1 MPKSEA
7 GRENATLLHGDSLA
21 GVARLKAASL
31 LRRSLLART
40 TFVVVTGSCGKTTTK
55 ELIATVLASRMRG
68 YRSPAHCNSA
78 WHVVRSVLHT
88 RPWHRFSVVEL
99 PGAGS
104 SLMPLDE
111 LLPLIRPDISV
122 VTSIGQD
129 HYTVFR
135 TLEAAAQH
143 KGKVVDYLGA
153 DGVAILNADD
163 PHVAAMSSRCA
174 GRVITCGTSPQA
186 TMRASE
192 VSSVWPEPLS
202 CVVTAPSGSVRV
214 QTQLCGAHW
223 VPYVLSALAV
233 GELMGVPLEAGA
245 AAVGAMAPFPGR
257 MSPRFTA
264 GGVTFI
270 CDEKSPL
277 WTADVAFRFMR
288 EAQAPRKLAVLGRF
302 SDFPGTERTRILEVA
317 NRALDSVDVVV
328 AVGPQA
334 PYYLRAGQAR
344 HRSVYGFADAEQA
357 RSFLKGF
364 TCAGDLILLKGSK
377 ADHLGRVAADW
388 HQNASHG
395 APPADVSMT
404 STSSEA
410 DQRPRIVVGL
420 GNADPRYTSSPHNV
434 GFRTL
439 DVLSHRLGLEWAEH
453 GDATMAS
460 AQVGGRDVRFVKFRT
475 DMNDTGPR
483 LRQLAQRIGSA
494 AGDCVVILDD
504 MDLPPGVA
512 RWRPRGTAGGHRGL
526 TSVLVAFQSDA
537 IPRVKVGVGKPAAGS
552 ASTFVTS
559 PMEPW
564 RRILVEDTFVHAA
577 DLVLEVLE
585 APTGVGRTITVADRA
600 VVMRDDTADS

>member
-1 MPKSEA
+1 VPKSEA
-7 GRENATLLHGDSLA
+7 GGRNQHATLLHRDSLA
-21 GVARLKAASL
+21 GVARFRAASL

-78 WHVVRSVLHT
+78 WHVVRNVLHT
-88 RPWHRFSVVEL
+88 RPWHQFSVAEL

-135 TLEAAAQH
+135 TLDAAAQH

-163 PHVAAMSSRCA
+163 PHVAAMSTRCA

-223 VPYVLSALAV
+223 LPYVLSALAV
-233 GELMGVPLEAGA
+233 GEVMGVPLQAGA
-245 AAVGAMAPFPGR
+245 AAVAAMAPFPGR
-257 MSPRFTA
+257 MSPRVSA
-264 GGVTFI
+264 EGVTFI
-270 CDEKSPL
+270 CDDEKAPL
-277 WTADVAFRFMR
+277 WTADAAFNFMR
-288 EAQAPRKLAVLGRF
+288 EAQAPRKVAVLGRF

-317 NRALDSVDVVV
+317 NRALDCVDVVV

-334 PYYLRAGQAR
+334 PHYLRAGQAR
-344 HRSVYGFADAEQA
+344 RRTVYGFADAEQA

-364 TCAGDLILLKGSK
+364 ACAGDLILLKGSGV
-377 ADHLGRVAADW
+377 DHLGRIAADW
-388 HQNASHG
+388 HHDASHC
-395 APPADVSMT
+395 APLADVAQSGV
-404 STSSEA
+404 

-434 GFRTL
+434 GYRTL
-439 DVLSHRLGLEWAEH
+439 DVLADRLGLEWAEH
-453 GDATMAS
+453 GDVTTAS

-483 LRQLAQRIGSA
+483 LRHLAQRIGSA

-504 MDLPPGVA
+504 MDLAPGVA
-512 RWRPRGTAGGHRGL
+512 RWRPRGSAGGHRGL
-526 TSVLVAFQSDA
+526 SSVLVAFQSDA
-537 IPRVKVGVGKPAAGS
+537 IPRVKIGVGKPATGS

-564 RRILVEDTFVHAA
+564 RRILVEDAFVHAA

-585 APTGVGRTITVADRA
+585 APTGAGRTITVADRA
-600 VVMRDDTADS
+600 GVLRDDPAGA